1 MWRRIGIW
9 RRRRIWKARSRT
21 DLLRNPRFQHFWA
34 EAATDRFLLEQ
45 VEGYGKLLWERLEAV
60 VDEHRFVH
68 GLRDGVDWD
77 GGESALQDWAL
88 SLDELIEGDLVEVTD
103 GDFEKKMFAL
113 THAGRSQLHSLRSAE
128 QTSRRL
134 KVAVWSLW
142 IAVVALVARE
152 LIGLLYQTGVLGSS

>member
-1 MWRRIGIW
+1 M
-9 RRRRIWKARSRT
+9 
-21 DLLRNPRFQHFWA
+21 LRNPDFQHFWA

-45 VEGYGKLLWERLEAV
+45 VEGYGKLFWESLEAV
-60 VDEHRFVH
+60 LDERRFVH
-68 GLRDGVDWD
+68 RLRDGVDWD

-88 SLDELIEGDLVEVTD
+88 SLDELIKGGLVEVTD
-103 GDFEKKMFAL
+103 GGSEKKMFAL

-142 IAVVALVARE
+142 VAVGALVLGE
-152 LIGLLYQTGVLGSS
+152 LIDLLFRTGVLGSS